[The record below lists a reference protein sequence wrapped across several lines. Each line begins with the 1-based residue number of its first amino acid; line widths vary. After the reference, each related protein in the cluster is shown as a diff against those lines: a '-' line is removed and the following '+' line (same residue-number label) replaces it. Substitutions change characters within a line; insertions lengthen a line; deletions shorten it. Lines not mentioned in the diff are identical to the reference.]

1 MTEGKIVSWLKGVGD
16 KVEAGDAI
24 MVVESDKADM
34 DVEAYEDGYIASI
47 LCDEGE
53 SAAVGAPVAILV
65 DNEADIDAVDTS
77 GGGGAAA
84 PAPAPAPEPQA
95 SAAPSGGSG
104 GASSKAI
111 KVDMPALSS
120 TMTEGK
126 IVSWLKGVGDKV
138 EAGDAIMVVESDKA
152 DMDVEAYEDG
162 YIASI
167 LCDEGES
174 AAVGAPVALLAP
186 TEADIDEVA
195 AGGADGGSGGAA
207 APAPAPAPAP
217 QAGAAPAPAPAPAP
231 VNTGRIVAS
240 GYAKK
245 VASESGVDLR
255 TVQGS
260 GPGGRIMSADVTAS
274 PASSSGGAPHVP
286 AAGVVAATPM
296 AKVLAKKNRVD
307 LASVKGTGNFGR
319 VTEDDVLS
327 FLGKPTK
334 KAPPPAP
341 APKVAAAAPA
351 PPASATAAPGPA
363 PAPSGLKSGVVP
375 MDGMMKAVAKN
386 MEATMSQPVF
396 RVSREIGTD
405 SFDEL
410 YAVSVIRAH
419 LPFVFTIAV

>member
-1 MTEGKIVSWLKGVGD
+1 
-16 KVEAGDAI
+16 
-24 MVVESDKADM
+24 VESDKADM

-47 LCDEGE
+47 LCE
-53 SAAVGAPVAILV
+53 
-65 DNEADIDAVDTS
+65 
-77 GGGGAAA
+77 
-84 PAPAPAPEPQA
+84 
-95 SAAPSGGSG
+95 
-104 GASSKAI
+104 
-111 KVDMPALSS
+111 
-120 TMTEGK
+120 
-126 IVSWLKGVGDKV
+126 
-138 EAGDAIMVVESDKA
+138 
-152 DMDVEAYEDG
+152 
-162 YIASI
+162 
-167 LCDEGES
+167 EGES

-195 AGGADGGSGGAA
+195 AGGADGGNGGGAAA

-217 QAGAAPAPAPAPAP
+217 QGSAAPAPAPAP

-274 PASSSGGAPHVP
+274 PASSASGGAPPSTHVP

-296 AKVLAKKNRVD
+296 AKALAKKNKVD

-341 APKVAAAAPA
+341 APAPQAAAAAPA
-351 PPASATAAPGPA
+351 PPASATAAAPGPA
-363 PAPSGLKSGVVP
+363 PAPSSLKSGVVP

-405 SFDEL
+405 SFDAL
-410 YAVSVIRAH
+410 YAVSLGKFAQLCLAYACTKFCSV
-419 LPFVFTIAV
+419 